1 MEERGNLS
9 DHSLKLRD
17 RRIGT
22 VTHSLMLEN
31 RQNGRITGVKDIKS
45 FDEKEILLFT
55 QAGKLVIKGEQLH
68 VKQLDLEKGEVD
80 LEGKVDSLTYLSKNT
95 DNRDESLFRRMFR

>member
-1 MEERGNLS
+1 MEEKKILS
-9 DHSLKLRD
+9 
-17 RRIGT
+17 
-22 VTHSLMLEN
+22 THSLMLEN

-55 QAGKLVIKGEQLH
+55 QAGKLVIKGEQLN